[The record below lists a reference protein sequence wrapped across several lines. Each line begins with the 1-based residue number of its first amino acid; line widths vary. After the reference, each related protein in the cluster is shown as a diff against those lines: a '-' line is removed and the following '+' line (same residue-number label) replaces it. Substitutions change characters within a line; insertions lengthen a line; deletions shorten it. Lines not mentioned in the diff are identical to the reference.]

1 MRRFTVIA
9 GIGLPNFRTCEYGN
23 YIYLTNEMFREWN
36 SFWNQ
41 VFGGPHQDRHVP
53 ASACRPASPDHCVA
67 PPALRPASRHA
78 LSAQPDAWWRSRRFL
93 TATETPDTVPAA
105 VRGLQHALTR
115 GTLFERRLHRC
126 RTTSGDAG
134 CASECD
140 RNCATSRRRQVPPA
154 CARMRKRWSTTHRGC
169 NEKDRN
175 SAVGLHGVR
184 RHGSGLGVVVV
195 ARLGQLPSTA
205 KAADRHPGRHRS
217 AILAPGASGRWRS
230 AGRCRWKRL
239 RPTWCVRRVHY
250 GDRAD

>member
-1 MRRFTVIA
+1 MRRSTVIA
-9 GIGLPNFRTCEYGN
+9 RIGLPNFRTCEYGN

-41 VFGGPHQDRHVP
+41 VFGGPHQNRHVP
-53 ASACRPASPDHCVA
+53 ANACRPATPGHGVV
-67 PPALRPASRHA
+67 PPALRPPSRQA
-78 LSAQPDAWWRSRRFL
+78 LLAQPGVRWRSRRFL
-93 TATETPDTVPAA
+93 TAIETPDTVPAA

-115 GTLFERRLHRC
+115 ARSSSVACIDVVRHP
-126 RTTSGDAG
+126 GDAG

-154 CARMRKRWSTTHRGC
+154 CARMRKRWSTTHWGC

-184 RHGSGLGVVVV
+184 RHGSGLGAVVV

-205 KAADRHPGRHRS
+205 KAADRHPGRHPR
-217 AILAPGASGRWRS
+217 ARRKRALAERRPLSVEAAANLVRP
-230 AGRCRWKRL
+230 AGLL
-239 RPTWCVRRVHY
+239 R
-250 GDRAD
+250 